1 MYENFICLN
10 FISELEL
17 CSKYYAMPTD
27 VVTLKQECTSYQEQT
42 KHSQDMVLVGLGI
55 ATVGFNNLSSESAS
69 VPGITSEHNRLRA
82 LEAVGLP
89 NLVWDATVASY
100 AAEKVAYLA
109 YNNNCAL
116 NHNVG
121 PANPGYG
128 ENLAW
133 ASFTSYT
140 AVAATNAWYN
150 EKGDYTYASNSC
162 ASGKVC
168 GHYTQVVWKNSTKL
182 GCAGVICPNNGGII
196 YGCNY
201 DPPGNYSGQKPY

>member
-1 MYENFICLN
+1 MKILFALILSMNLN
-10 FISELEL
+10 CVQNIMQ
-17 CSKYYAMPTD
+17 CPTD
-27 VVTLKQECTSYQEQT
+27 VVTLKQECNSYKERT
-42 KHSQDMVLVGLGI
+42 KSSQDMVLVGLGI
-55 ATVGFNNLSSESAS
+55 SAVGFNNLSSESAS

-121 PANPGYG
+121 PTNPG
-128 ENLAW
+128 
-133 ASFTSYT
+133 YT

-150 EKGDYTYASNSC
+150 EKADYTLATNSC

-201 DPPGNYSGQKPY
+201 NPPGNYSGQKPY

>member
-1 MYENFICLN
+1 MKILFALILSMNLN
-10 FISELEL
+10 CVQNIMQ
-17 CSKYYAMPTD
+17 CPTD
-27 VVTLKQECTSYQEQT
+27 VVTLKQECNSYKERT
-42 KHSQDMVLVGLGI
+42 KSSQDMVLVGLGI
-55 ATVGFNNLSSESAS
+55 SAVGFNNLSSESAS

-121 PANPGYG
+121 PTNPGYG

-150 EKGDYTYASNSC
+150 EKADYTLATNSC

-168 GHYTQVVWKNSTKL
+168 GHYTQVVWKNIP
-182 GCAGVICPNNGGII
+182 AAPHCPLVCGL
-196 YGCNY
+196 
-201 DPPGNYSGQKPY
+201 